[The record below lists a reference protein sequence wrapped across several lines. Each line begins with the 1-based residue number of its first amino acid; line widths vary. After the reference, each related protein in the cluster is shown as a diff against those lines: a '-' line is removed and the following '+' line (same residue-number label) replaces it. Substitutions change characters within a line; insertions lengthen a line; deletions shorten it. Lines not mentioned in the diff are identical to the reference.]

1 MQDAVHVK
9 CKMQGDTCRVICVQL
24 HSMSSTLR
32 WHFSAA
38 NDPAPAFARAGVQ
51 MAAAHNDAQP
61 TLRLFVPILHF
72 GIVPAPICL
81 KSNQV
86 WFTARWQG
94 STWTTWHLLG
104 QPPGVKFWA
113 QGTYFLHR
121 PPNSIPVTRSKLA
134 FTPHLLSVPS
144 QGKEEASPKNRNDS
158 TVIQPALILQSAHV
172 KDNMRQVLWK
182 PQTSIAERWTFI
194 QPSAPPIQ
202 STCRQSSEIWKSLVF
217 HFLTTFT
224 AWNLINKLHFINKQ
238 DGLITD
244 LYVDRSPLWKRIRD
258 CV

>member
-1 MQDAVHVK
+1 MQDAVHVN

-113 QGTYFLHR
+113 QGTNFIHR
-121 PPNSIPVTRSKLA
+121 PPEILYTGQQNIFWTGHHKFYKHRTRSKLA
-134 FTPHLLSVPS
+134 FTPHLFLCLLRARRQHPQKIEMIQQSYHLHLFCSRRMLWMIWGKCYGNHKPASQKGELSSNHLLHRSNP
-144 QGKEEASPKNRNDS
+144 
-158 TVIQPALILQSAHV
+158 PAAKVQKSGS
-172 KDNMRQVLWK
+172 LWFF
-182 PQTSIAERWTFI
+182 TF
-194 QPSAPPIQ
+194 
-202 STCRQSSEIWKSLVF
+202 
-217 HFLTTFT
+217 
-224 AWNLINKLHFINKQ
+224 
-238 DGLITD
+238 
-244 LYVDRSPLWKRIRD
+244 
-258 CV
+258 

>member
-1 MQDAVHVK
+1 MHDAVYVK

-51 MAAAHNDAQP
+51 MAGAHNDAQP
-61 TLRLFVPILHF
+61 NLRLFVPILHF

-113 QGTYFLHR
+113 QGTNFIHR
-121 PPNSIPVTRSKLA
+121 PPEILYTGHQNIFWTGHHKFYKHRTRSKLA
-134 FTPHLLSVPS
+134 FTPHLIFVPS
-144 QGKEEASPKNRNDS
+144 QGKEEASPK
-158 TVIQPALILQSAHV
+158 
-172 KDNMRQVLWK
+172 K
-182 PQTSIAERWTFI
+182 
-194 QPSAPPIQ
+194 
-202 STCRQSSEIWKSLVF
+202 
-217 HFLTTFT
+217 
-224 AWNLINKLHFINKQ
+224 
-238 DGLITD
+238 
-244 LYVDRSPLWKRIRD
+244 
-258 CV
+258 